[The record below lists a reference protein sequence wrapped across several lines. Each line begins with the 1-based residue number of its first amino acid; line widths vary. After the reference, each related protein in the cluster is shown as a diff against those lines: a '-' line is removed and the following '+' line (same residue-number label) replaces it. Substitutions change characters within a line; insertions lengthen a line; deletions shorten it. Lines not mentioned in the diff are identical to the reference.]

1 MAKKKRKPN
10 RNAPSFSADYRQG
23 ASAPVQEG
31 TDSELD
37 DFLPEGE
44 DLPDDRE
51 FAKKKEKPAPKR
63 KADQTEE
70 TEASAKEE
78 SMEAQAE
85 DTQEPD
91 DSSWSSAP
99 AVPAAP
105 AAASSARS
113 ARARGRHRY
122 GVVLG
127 SLVLLLALVGVVS
140 LAGMIGTRIYDQ
152 ATDDSALRAYDEKLA
167 CIVMQDPEPFDS
179 PETADPTFV
188 QNAALWKSILEKRSE
203 WTGYDDNGLAII
215 PLGVVAS
222 AAQELFGP
230 DCSLSPSNPTEETF
244 YTYDSTT
251 NTYHVSVFSSDSA
264 MTPYTESSRRE
275 GDTTVLTVGYV
286 LPTDPWRT
294 QETSSGTENTAPSPS
309 KYMEYVMKTDPETGE
324 EYVYAVREPG

>member
-31 TDSELD
+31 TESELD

-63 KADQTEE
+63 KADQAEE
-70 TEASAKEE
+70 MEDFTKEE
-78 SMEAQAE
+78 STETV
-85 DTQEPD
+85 DTQESD
-91 DSSWSSAP
+91 DSSWNSAH
-99 AVPAAP
+99 AVPAAQ
-105 AAASSARS
+105 AAASTARS
-113 ARARGRHRY
+113 ERARGKHRY

-140 LAGMIGTRIYDQ
+140 LAGMIGTRIYEQ

-222 AAQELFGP
+222 AAEELFGP
-230 DCSLSPSNPTEETF
+230 DCSLSPSSPTEETF

-294 QETSSGTENTAPSPS
+294 QETSSGTESTAPSPS
-309 KYMEYVMKTDPETGE
+309 KYMEYVMRTDPDTDE

>member
-31 TDSELD
+31 TESELD

-63 KADQTEE
+63 KADQAEE
-70 TEASAKEE
+70 MEDFTKEE
-78 SMEAQAE
+78 STETV
-85 DTQEPD
+85 DTQESD
-91 DSSWSSAP
+91 DSSWNSAH
-99 AVPAAP
+99 AVPAAQ
-105 AAASSARS
+105 AAASTARS
-113 ARARGRHRY
+113 ERARGKHRY

-140 LAGMIGTRIYDQ
+140 LAGMIGTRIYEQ

-222 AAQELFGP
+222 AAEELFGP
-230 DCSLSPSNPTEETF
+230 DCSLSPSSPTEETF

-294 QETSSGTENTAPSPS
+294 QETSSGTESTAPSPS
-309 KYMEYVMKTDPETGE
+309 KYMEYVMKTDPDTGE

>member
-31 TDSELD
+31 TESELD

-63 KADQTEE
+63 KADQAEE
-70 TEASAKEE
+70 TEDSTKEE
-78 SMEAQAE
+78 STETV
-85 DTQEPD
+85 DTQESD
-91 DSSWSSAP
+91 DSSWNSAH
-99 AVPAAP
+99 AVPAAQ
-105 AAASSARS
+105 AAASTARS
-113 ARARGRHRY
+113 ERARGKHRY

-140 LAGMIGTRIYDQ
+140 LAGMIGTRIYEQ

-222 AAQELFGP
+222 AAEELFGP
-230 DCSLSPSNPTEETF
+230 DCSLSPSSPTEETF

-294 QETSSGTENTAPSPS
+294 QETSSGTESTAPSPS
-309 KYMEYVMKTDPETGE
+309 KYMEYVMKTDPDTGE

>member
-1 MAKKKRKPN
+1 M
-10 RNAPSFSADYRQG
+10 
-23 ASAPVQEG
+23 
-31 TDSELD
+31 
-37 DFLPEGE
+37 
-44 DLPDDRE
+44 
-51 FAKKKEKPAPKR
+51 
-63 KADQTEE
+63 
-70 TEASAKEE
+70 
-78 SMEAQAE
+78 
-85 DTQEPD
+85 
-91 DSSWSSAP
+91 
-99 AVPAAP
+99 
-105 AAASSARS
+105 
-113 ARARGRHRY
+113 
-122 GVVLG
+122 LG

-140 LAGMIGTRIYDQ
+140 LAGMIGTRIYEQ

-222 AAQELFGP
+222 AAEELFGP
-230 DCSLSPSNPTEETF
+230 DCSLSPSSPTEETF

-294 QETSSGTENTAPSPS
+294 QETSSGTESTAPSPS
-309 KYMEYVMKTDPETGE
+309 KYMEYVMKTDPDTGE

>member
-31 TDSELD
+31 TESELD

-63 KADQTEE
+63 KADQAEE
-70 TEASAKEE
+70 TEDSTKEE
-78 SMEAQAE
+78 STETV
-85 DTQEPD
+85 DTQESD
-91 DSSWSSAP
+91 DSSWNSAH
-99 AVPAAP
+99 AVPAAQ
-105 AAASSARS
+105 AAASTARS
-113 ARARGRHRY
+113 ERARGKHRY

-140 LAGMIGTRIYDQ
+140 LAGMIGTRIYEQ

-222 AAQELFGP
+222 AAEELFGP
-230 DCSLSPSNPTEETF
+230 DCSLSPSSPAEETF

-294 QETSSGTENTAPSPS
+294 QETSSGTESTAPSPS
-309 KYMEYVMKTDPETGE
+309 KYMEYVMKTDPDTGE

>member
-31 TDSELD
+31 TESELD

-63 KADQTEE
+63 KADQAEE
-70 TEASAKEE
+70 MEDFTKEE
-78 SMEAQAE
+78 STETV
-85 DTQEPD
+85 DTQESD
-91 DSSWSSAP
+91 DSSWNSVH
-99 AVPAAP
+99 AVPAAQ
-105 AAASSARS
+105 AAASTARS
-113 ARARGRHRY
+113 ERARGKHRY

-140 LAGMIGTRIYDQ
+140 LAGMIGTRIYEQ

-222 AAQELFGP
+222 AAEELFGP
-230 DCSLSPSNPTEETF
+230 DCSLSPSSPAEETF

-294 QETSSGTENTAPSPS
+294 QETSSGTESTAPSPS
-309 KYMEYVMKTDPETGE
+309 KYMEYVMKTDPDTGE

>member
-31 TDSELD
+31 TESELD

-63 KADQTEE
+63 KADQAEE
-70 TEASAKEE
+70 MEDFTKEE
-78 SMEAQAE
+78 STETV
-85 DTQEPD
+85 DTQESD
-91 DSSWSSAP
+91 DSSWNSTH
-99 AVPAAP
+99 AVPAAQ
-105 AAASSARS
+105 AAASTARS
-113 ARARGRHRY
+113 ERARGKHRY

-140 LAGMIGTRIYDQ
+140 LAGMIGTRIYEQ

-222 AAQELFGP
+222 AAEELFGP
-230 DCSLSPSNPTEETF
+230 DCSLSPSSPAEETF

-294 QETSSGTENTAPSPS
+294 QETSSGTESTAPSPS
-309 KYMEYVMKTDPETGE
+309 KYMEYVMKTDPDTGE

>member
-31 TDSELD
+31 TESELD

-63 KADQTEE
+63 KADQAEE
-70 TEASAKEE
+70 MEDFTKEE
-78 SMEAQAE
+78 STETV
-85 DTQEPD
+85 DTQESD
-91 DSSWSSAP
+91 DSSWNSAH
-99 AVPAAP
+99 AVPAVQ
-105 AAASSARS
+105 AAASIGRS
-113 ARARGRHRY
+113 ERARGKHRY

-140 LAGMIGTRIYDQ
+140 LAGMIGTRIYEQ

-222 AAQELFGP
+222 AAEELFGS
-230 DCSLSPSNPTEETF
+230 DCSLSPSSPTEETF

-275 GDTTVLTVGYV
+275 GDTTVLTVGYI

-294 QETSSGTENTAPSPS
+294 QETSSGTESTAPSPS
-309 KYMEYVMKTDPETGE
+309 KYMEYVMKTDPDTGE

>member
-31 TDSELD
+31 TESELD

-63 KADQTEE
+63 KADQAKE
-70 TEASAKEE
+70 TEDSTKEE
-78 SMEAQAE
+78 STETV

-91 DSSWSSAP
+91 DSSWNSAH
-99 AVPAAP
+99 AVPAAQ
-105 AAASSARS
+105 AAASTPRS
-113 ARARGRHRY
+113 ERARGKHRY
-122 GVVLG
+122 GVLLG

-140 LAGMIGTRIYDQ
+140 LAGMIGTRIYEQ

-222 AAQELFGP
+222 AAEELFGP
-230 DCSLSPSNPTEETF
+230 DCSLSPSSPAEETF

-294 QETSSGTENTAPSPS
+294 QETSSGTESTAPSPS
-309 KYMEYVMKTDPETGE
+309 KYMEYVMKTDPDTGE

>member
-31 TDSELD
+31 TESELD

-63 KADQTEE
+63 KADQAEE
-70 TEASAKEE
+70 MEDFTKEE
-78 SMEAQAE
+78 STETV
-85 DTQEPD
+85 DTQESD
-91 DSSWSSAP
+91 DSSWNSAH
-99 AVPAAP
+99 AVPAVQ
-105 AAASSARS
+105 AAASTARS
-113 ARARGRHRY
+113 ERARGKHRY

-140 LAGMIGTRIYDQ
+140 LAGMIGTRIYEQ

-222 AAQELFGP
+222 AAEELFGP
-230 DCSLSPSNPTEETF
+230 DCSLSPSSPTEETF

-294 QETSSGTENTAPSPS
+294 QETSSGTESTAPSPS
-309 KYMEYVMKTDPETGE
+309 KYMEYVMKTDPDTGE

>member
-31 TDSELD
+31 TESELD

-63 KADQTEE
+63 KADQAEE
-70 TEASAKEE
+70 TEDSTKEE
-78 SMEAQAE
+78 STETV
-85 DTQEPD
+85 DTQESD
-91 DSSWSSAP
+91 DSSWNSTH
-99 AVPAAP
+99 AVPAAQ
-105 AAASSARS
+105 AAASTARS
-113 ARARGRHRY
+113 ERARGKHRY

-140 LAGMIGTRIYDQ
+140 LAGMIGTRIYEQ

-222 AAQELFGP
+222 AAEELFGP
-230 DCSLSPSNPTEETF
+230 DCSLSPSSPAEETF

-294 QETSSGTENTAPSPS
+294 QETSSGTESTAPSPS
-309 KYMEYVMKTDPETGE
+309 KYMEYVMKTDPDTGE

>member
-31 TDSELD
+31 TESELD

-63 KADQTEE
+63 KADQAEE
-70 TEASAKEE
+70 TEDSAKEE
-78 SMEAQAE
+78 STETV
-85 DTQEPD
+85 DTQESD
-91 DSSWSSAP
+91 DSSWNSAH
-99 AVPAAP
+99 AVPAAQ
-105 AAASSARS
+105 AAASTARS
-113 ARARGRHRY
+113 ERARGKHRY

-140 LAGMIGTRIYDQ
+140 LAGMIGTRIYEQ

-222 AAQELFGP
+222 AAEELFGP
-230 DCSLSPSNPTEETF
+230 DCSLSPSSPAEETF

-294 QETSSGTENTAPSPS
+294 QETSSGTESTAPSPS
-309 KYMEYVMKTDPETGE
+309 KYMEYVMKTDPDTGE

>member
-31 TDSELD
+31 TESELD

-63 KADQTEE
+63 KADQAEE
-70 TEASAKEE
+70 MEDFTKEE
-78 SMEAQAE
+78 STETV
-85 DTQEPD
+85 DTQESD
-91 DSSWSSAP
+91 DSSWNSAH
-99 AVPAAP
+99 AVPAVQ
-105 AAASSARS
+105 AAASTARS
-113 ARARGRHRY
+113 ERARGKHRY

-140 LAGMIGTRIYDQ
+140 LAGMIGTRIYEQ

-222 AAQELFGP
+222 AAEELFGP
-230 DCSLSPSNPTEETF
+230 DCSLSPSSPAEETF

-294 QETSSGTENTAPSPS
+294 QETSSGTESTAPSPS
-309 KYMEYVMKTDPETGE
+309 KYMEYVMKTDPDTGE

>member
-31 TDSELD
+31 TESELD

-51 FAKKKEKPAPKR
+51 FAKKKGKPAPKR
-63 KADQTEE
+63 KADQAEE
-70 TEASAKEE
+70 MEDFTKEE
-78 SMEAQAE
+78 STETV
-85 DTQEPD
+85 DTQESD
-91 DSSWSSAP
+91 DSSWNSAH
-99 AVPAAP
+99 AVPAVQ
-105 AAASSARS
+105 AAASTARS
-113 ARARGRHRY
+113 ERARGKHRY

-140 LAGMIGTRIYDQ
+140 LAGMIGTRIYEQ

-222 AAQELFGP
+222 AAEELFGP
-230 DCSLSPSNPTEETF
+230 DCSLSPSSPTEETF

-294 QETSSGTENTAPSPS
+294 QETSSGTESTAPSPS
-309 KYMEYVMKTDPETGE
+309 KYMEYVMKTDPDTGE

>member
-31 TDSELD
+31 TESELD

-63 KADQTEE
+63 KADQAEE
-70 TEASAKEE
+70 IEDSAKEE
-78 SMEAQAE
+78 STETV

-91 DSSWSSAP
+91 DSSWNSVH
-99 AVPAAP
+99 AVPAAQ
-105 AAASSARS
+105 AAASTARS
-113 ARARGRHRY
+113 ERARGKHRY

-140 LAGMIGTRIYDQ
+140 LAGMIGTRIYEQ

-222 AAQELFGP
+222 AAEELFGP
-230 DCSLSPSNPTEETF
+230 DCSLSPSSPTEETF

-294 QETSSGTENTAPSPS
+294 QETSSGTESTAPSPS
-309 KYMEYVMKTDPETGE
+309 KYMEYVMKTDPDTGE

>member
-1 MAKKKRKPN
+1 MAKKKRKAN
-10 RNAPSFSADYRQG
+10 SNAPSFSADYRQG
-23 ASAPVQEG
+23 ASAPVREG
-31 TDSELD
+31 TESELD

-44 DLPDDRE
+44 ELPDDGE
-51 FAKKKEKPAPKR
+51 FAKKKEKPASKR
-63 KADQTEE
+63 KADRAEKQAEPA
-70 TEASAKEE
+70 EAE
-78 SMEAQAE
+78 AE
-85 DTQEPD
+85 DTRETAASVPVAVAA
-91 DSSWSSAP
+91 AP

-105 AAASSARS
+105 AARS
-113 ARARGRHRY
+113 ARARGKRRY

-152 ATDDSALRAYDEKLA
+152 ATDDSALRAYDAKLS
-167 CIVMQDPEPFDS
+167 CIVMLDPEPFDS

-203 WTGYDDNGLAII
+203 WTGYDDNGLAVI

-222 AAQELFGP
+222 AAEELFGP
-230 DCSLSPSNPTEETF
+230 DCQLSPSNPTEETF
-244 YTYDSTT
+244 YTYDSAT

-294 QETSSGTENTAPSPS
+294 QDVSSGTESTTPSPS
-309 KYMEYVMKTDPETGE
+309 KYMEYVMKTDPDTGE
-324 EYVYAVREPG
+324 EYVYAIREPG

>member
-31 TDSELD
+31 TESELD

-63 KADQTEE
+63 KADQAEE
-70 TEASAKEE
+70 MEDFTKEE
-78 SMEAQAE
+78 STETV
-85 DTQEPD
+85 DTQESD
-91 DSSWSSAP
+91 DSSWNSVH
-99 AVPAAP
+99 AVPAAQ
-105 AAASSARS
+105 AAASTARS
-113 ARARGRHRY
+113 ERARGKHRY

-140 LAGMIGTRIYDQ
+140 LAGMIGTRIYEQ

-222 AAQELFGP
+222 AAEELFGP
-230 DCSLSPSNPTEETF
+230 DCSLSPSSPTEETF

-294 QETSSGTENTAPSPS
+294 QETSSGTESTAPSPS
-309 KYMEYVMKTDPETGE
+309 KYMEYVMKTDPDTGE

>member
-31 TDSELD
+31 TESELD

-63 KADQTEE
+63 KADQAEE
-70 TEASAKEE
+70 MEDFTKEE
-78 SMEAQAE
+78 STETV
-85 DTQEPD
+85 DTQESD
-91 DSSWSSAP
+91 DSSWNSAH
-99 AVPAAP
+99 AVPAAQ
-105 AAASSARS
+105 AAASTARS
-113 ARARGRHRY
+113 ERARGKHRY

-140 LAGMIGTRIYDQ
+140 LAGMIGTRIYEQ

-222 AAQELFGP
+222 AAEELFGP
-230 DCSLSPSNPTEETF
+230 DCSLSPSSPAEETF

-294 QETSSGTENTAPSPS
+294 QETSSGTESTAPSPS
-309 KYMEYVMKTDPETGE
+309 KYMEYVMKTDPDTGE

>member
-31 TDSELD
+31 TESELN

-63 KADQTEE
+63 KADQAKE
-70 TEASAKEE
+70 TEDSTKEE
-78 SMEAQAE
+78 STETV

-91 DSSWSSAP
+91 DSSWNSAH
-99 AVPAAP
+99 AVPAAQ
-105 AAASSARS
+105 AAASTARS
-113 ARARGRHRY
+113 ERARGKHRY

-140 LAGMIGTRIYDQ
+140 LAGMIGTRIYEQ

-222 AAQELFGP
+222 AAEELFGP
-230 DCSLSPSNPTEETF
+230 DCSLSPSSPTEETF

-294 QETSSGTENTAPSPS
+294 QETSSGTESTAPSPS
-309 KYMEYVMKTDPETGE
+309 KYMEYVMKTDPDTGE

>member
-31 TDSELD
+31 TESELD

-63 KADQTEE
+63 KADQAEE
-70 TEASAKEE
+70 MEDFTKEE
-78 SMEAQAE
+78 STETV
-85 DTQEPD
+85 DTQESD
-91 DSSWSSAP
+91 DSSWNSAH
-99 AVPAAP
+99 AVPAAQ
-105 AAASSARS
+105 AAASTARS
-113 ARARGRHRY
+113 ERARGKHRY

-140 LAGMIGTRIYDQ
+140 LAGMIGTRIYEQ

-222 AAQELFGP
+222 AAEELFGP
-230 DCSLSPSNPTEETF
+230 DCSLSPSSPTEETF

-294 QETSSGTENTAPSPS
+294 QETSSGTESTAPSPS
-309 KYMEYVMKTDPETGE
+309 KYMEYVMKTDPDTGE
-324 EYVYAVREPG
+324 EYVYAVRELG